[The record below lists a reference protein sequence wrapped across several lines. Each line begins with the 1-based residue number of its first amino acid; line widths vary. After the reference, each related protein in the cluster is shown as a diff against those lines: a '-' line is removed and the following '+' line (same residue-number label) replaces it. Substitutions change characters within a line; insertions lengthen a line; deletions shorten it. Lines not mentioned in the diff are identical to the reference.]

1 MLSPSGMGL
10 KSIGSLYPEL
20 PLAKI
25 ELRKEDL
32 NAMDVFFERDRV
44 AFEMYA
50 LQDSKI
56 VL

>member
-10 KSIGSLYPEL
+10 KAIGSLYPDL

-50 LQDSKI
+50 IQDSKI

>member
-1 MLSPSGMGL
+1 LLSPSGMGL
-10 KSIGSLYPEL
+10 KSIGSLYPDL

-44 AFEMYA
+44 GFEMYA